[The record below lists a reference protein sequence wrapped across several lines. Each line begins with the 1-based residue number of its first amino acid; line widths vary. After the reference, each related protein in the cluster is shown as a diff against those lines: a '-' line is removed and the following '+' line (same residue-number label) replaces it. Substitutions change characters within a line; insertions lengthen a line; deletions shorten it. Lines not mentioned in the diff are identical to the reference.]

1 MSISSADTPTVGL
14 GQFIRE
20 SRFVVP
26 THQRDY
32 SWTDEVTDFLRDIEE
47 AKKNA
52 SNIYFCGLMVFTTES
67 VPLLKVL
74 DGQQRLATT
83 LMLFSAIRNWLSKT
97 PDFRDDA
104 TKISTQLLTR
114 DDIGSK
120 PEPKLTLTPANNA
133 TFQKFVIENSH
144 ISEIEAASKKT
155 DKQDRNKKLL
165 IAAFAI
171 NQHIEKKAAAIGSPK
186 EARDYFVDLITFI
199 GSTVKVVRFV
209 LGGDDAAY
217 TIFETLNDRG
227 LELAPLDLVKNYLF
241 SRAERYREGA
251 LVEFEDRWSAMMTL
265 LGSEAADSFL
275 KAFWTSRHG
284 ALEGPKL
291 FSKFKEAYS
300 TPAAAHEI
308 SLDLRR
314 GAENYAAIF
323 SPSDVVW
330 ADYSFQARQCVN
342 GLSIIGA
349 SQLYPIILA
358 ALEKFERQEM
368 EKLLRL
374 LEVIAV
380 RYQLIIRG
388 RPGRIES
395 LGGRAARD
403 IWNNKIKKTS
413 EVLATLGELSVSD
426 DDFKRRFVI
435 HSEKN
440 GKKAR
445 YILAGLER
453 QSLQKEGTTYRD
465 ELIPGDITLEHVFPK
480 SPKEFWATELQNDPK
495 LSGMTNRLGNL
506 CLLTDVNRALG
517 NKAYKEKLAVFEKSR
532 LRITKTIDSATY
544 PKWGSA
550 AIEQRQSWMAD
561 LAIAAW
567 RYP

>member
-1 MSISSADTPTVGL
+1 MSVSSADTPTVGL

-32 SWTDEVTDFLRDIEE
+32 SWTDEVTVFLHDIEE
-47 AKKNA
+47 AKKNP
-52 SNIYFCGLMVFTTES
+52 SDIYFCGLMVFTAAS

-83 LMLFSAIRNWLSKT
+83 LMIFSAIRNWLFRT

-120 PEPKLTLTPANNA
+120 PEPKLILTPVNND
-133 TFQKFVIENSH
+133 TFQKFVINNSH

-165 IAAFAI
+165 LAAVAI
-171 NQHIEKKAAAIGSPK
+171 NQHIEKKAAKFSSPK
-186 EARDYFVDLITFI
+186 EARDYFVELITYI

-209 LGGDDAAY
+209 LGGDEAAY

-241 SRAERYREGA
+241 SRAERFRKGA
-251 LVEFEDRWSAMMTL
+251 LVEFEDRWSQMMTL

-275 KAFWTSRHG
+275 KAFWASRHG

-291 FSKFKEAYS
+291 FAKFKETYS
-300 TPAAAHEI
+300 TPEAAHEI

-323 SPSDVVW
+323 SPTDAVW
-330 ADYSFQARQCVN
+330 ADYSFQARQRVN

-349 SQLYPIILA
+349 SQLYPIMLA

-374 LEVIAV
+374 LEAIAV

-403 IWNNKIKKTS
+403 IWSSKIKKTS
-413 EVLATLGELSVSD
+413 EVLTALGELSVSD
-426 DDFKRRFVI
+426 EDFKRRFVI

-445 YILAGLER
+445 YILASLER
-453 QSLQKEGTTYRD
+453 QSLQKEGKTYRD
-465 ELIPGDITLEHVFPK
+465 ELVPGDITLEHVFPK
-480 SPKEFWATELQNDPK
+480 SPKEFWAAELQNDPR

-517 NKAYKEKLAVFEKSR
+517 NKGWPEKLAVFDRSR
-532 LRITKTIDSATY
+532 LHITSTIDSATY

-550 AIEQRQSWMAD
+550 AIEQRQVWMAD
-561 LAIAAW
+561 LAVAAW